1 MKSLE
6 KVTESCLVNH
16 SSQLSDIN
24 SMFWSGLLGGD
35 WAKKSVNVLTKETLS
50 RRPRKQISAMT
61 TRGTQIGNK
70 LDSFRL
76 IDKVGVEEEEEEEV
90 LATGNSSWVAP
101 ILGPR
106 RFEKTPMERE
116 SLLLLGEEKESSFY
130 EVSGKEMV

>member
-1 MKSLE
+1 
-6 KVTESCLVNH
+6 
-16 SSQLSDIN
+16 
-24 SMFWSGLLGGD
+24 
-35 WAKKSVNVLTKETLS
+35 
-50 RRPRKQISAMT
+50 MT
-61 TRGTQIGNK
+61 TRATQIGNK

>member
-1 MKSLE
+1 
-6 KVTESCLVNH
+6 
-16 SSQLSDIN
+16 
-24 SMFWSGLLGGD
+24 
-35 WAKKSVNVLTKETLS
+35 
-50 RRPRKQISAMT
+50 MT
-61 TRGTQIGNK
+61 TRATQIGNK

-76 IDKVGVEEEEEEEV
+76 IDKVGVEEEEEV